1 MDKAEI
7 SRIRELQGDF
17 FQSGLTQ
24 NVEYRICALKL
35 LKSAIKRNEIELCE
49 ALREDLGKSEHESY
63 MTEIGMVY
71 DELGYMIRNIR
82 GLSRKRRVHTP
93 IAQFASQSYILP
105 SPRGCSLIMS
115 PWNYPVLLTFSP
127 LIDSIAAGNT
137 AMVKPSA
144 YSPKTSAVI
153 AKIIENCFSEKY
165 IAIVTGGRA
174 ENQSLL
180 DENFDIIF
188 FTGSKNVGKYVMN
201 KASENLTPVIL
212 ELGGKSPCV
221 VDLSA
226 NIPLAARRIV
236 FGKFLNCGQTC
247 VAPDYVYCDKVIK
260 DELIQAI
267 KDEIIKQYGEKP
279 LDNKAYGK
287 IISKKHYD
295 RVAKLINTDK
305 VVFGG
310 ALNNGTMQIEPTVMD
325 NVSWEDAVMSE
336 EIFGPILPI
345 ITYDAVDEAIKTINK
360 QPHPLAFYVF
370 AEEKWVAEA
379 FTTDCLFG
387 GGCINDT
394 IIHLATHSMGFGG
407 VSESGMGSYHGKT
420 GFDSFSHLKSIVD
433 KKTWIDLPI
442 RYQPYN
448 RRKTSVVKWLMK

>member
-1 MDKAEI
+1 MDKSEI

-71 DELGYMIRNIR
+71 DEIGYMIRNIR
-82 GLSRKRRVHTP
+82 GLSRRRRVHTP

-221 VDLSA
+221 VDL
-226 NIPLAARRIV
+226 
-236 FGKFLNCGQTC
+236 
-247 VAPDYVYCDKVIK
+247 
-260 DELIQAI
+260 
-267 KDEIIKQYGEKP
+267 
-279 LDNKAYGK
+279 
-287 IISKKHYD
+287 
-295 RVAKLINTDK
+295 
-305 VVFGG
+305 
-310 ALNNGTMQIEPTVMD
+310 
-325 NVSWEDAVMSE
+325 
-336 EIFGPILPI
+336 
-345 ITYDAVDEAIKTINK
+345 
-360 QPHPLAFYVF
+360 
-370 AEEKWVAEA
+370 
-379 FTTDCLFG
+379 
-387 GGCINDT
+387 
-394 IIHLATHSMGFGG
+394 
-407 VSESGMGSYHGKT
+407 
-420 GFDSFSHLKSIVD
+420 
-433 KKTWIDLPI
+433 
-442 RYQPYN
+442 
-448 RRKTSVVKWLMK
+448 